1 MVGFVMCPE
10 CGCVAEQVKTRFGIR
25 HQHCGL
31 WSWGYKPLVSAET
44 HEARKKAHIVFDE
57 VWKSGKMSRSEAY
70 RRLSEALNLPNDRC
84 HIAEFDAYQCEKV
97 IEYSNGWMWVNK
109 T

>member
-1 MVGFVMCPE
+1 MTGFIMCPE
-10 CGCVAEQVKTRFGIR
+10 CGGVAEQVKTRFGVR

-31 WSWGYKPLVSAET
+31 WSWGYKPLVNAET
-44 HEARKKAHIVFDE
+44 HDARKKAHAIFDE

-84 HIAEFDAYQCEKV
+84 HIAEFDADQCEKV